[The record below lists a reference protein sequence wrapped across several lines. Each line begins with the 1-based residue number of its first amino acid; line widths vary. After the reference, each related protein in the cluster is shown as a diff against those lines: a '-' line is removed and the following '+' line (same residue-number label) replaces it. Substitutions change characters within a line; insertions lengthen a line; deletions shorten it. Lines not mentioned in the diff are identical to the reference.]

1 MHQTTVVG
9 QDMSEPDIA
18 TDYDDRG
25 ARAAH
30 AVLVELGQVLGA
42 HRDAIVVIGGSVP
55 SLLMTGLGHI
65 GTLDIDLNLNPDK
78 LADHGY
84 ADLVEK
90 LLAAGY
96 ERGLEGMK
104 PFQIRRTVELR
115 DGGLPVAVIVDLLM
129 PKGAKTK
136 KHRPPL
142 IQGLRVQEA
151 DGGDVALRHNLKL
164 LIEGTMPDGRRNSV
178 EMLVASIPALLVM
191 KGYALVQRDKKK
203 DAYDIYFSVRNCP
216 GGFDSLI
223 SECLSLLDDPVARE
237 GFSNIAAKFD
247 RADGF
252 GPTTVRMFLSGAGLP
267 EGMTPDQVQQDA
279 FGQVRAL
286 LQGLGLSP

>member
-1 MHQTTVVG
+1 MT
-9 QDMSEPDIA
+9 EPNIA

-25 ARAAH
+25 ACAAH

-55 SLLMTGLGHI
+55 SLLMRGLGHI
-65 GTLDIDLNLNPDK
+65 GTLDIDLDLDPEK

-104 PFQIRRTVELR
+104 AFQIRRTVELR

-129 PKGAKTK
+129 PKGANTQ

-151 DGGDVALRHNLKL
+151 DGGDVALRHNIRL
-164 LIEGTMPDGRRNSV
+164 LIEGTMPDGRSNRV

-216 GGFDSLI
+216 GGLGRLI
-223 SECLSLLDDPVARE
+223 DECLILLDDPVARE

-247 RADGF
+247 RSDGF
-252 GPTTVRMFLSGAGLP
+252 GPTTVRVFLEGTAMP
-267 EGMTPDQVQQDA
+267 EGMTPDQIQEDA
-279 FGQVRAL
+279 FRQVRAL
-286 LQGLGLSP
+286 MQGLGLA

>member
-1 MHQTTVVG
+1 MT
-9 QDMSEPDIA
+9 EPNIA

-25 ARAAH
+25 TCAAH

-55 SLLMTGLGHI
+55 SLLMRGLGHI
-65 GTLDIDLNLNPDK
+65 GTLDIDLDLDPEK

-104 PFQIRRTVELR
+104 AFQIRRTVELR

-129 PKGAKTK
+129 PKGANTQ

-151 DGGDVALRHNLKL
+151 DGGDVALRHNIRL
-164 LIEGTMPDGRRNSV
+164 LIEGTMPDGRSNRV

-216 GGFDSLI
+216 GGLGRLI
-223 SECLSLLDDPVARE
+223 DECLILLDDPVARE

-247 RADGF
+247 RSDGF
-252 GPTTVRMFLSGAGLP
+252 GPTTVRVFLEGTAMP
-267 EGMTPDQVQQDA
+267 EGMTPDQIQEDA
-279 FGQVRAL
+279 FRQVRAL
-286 LQGLGLSP
+286 MQGLGLA

>member
-1 MHQTTVVG
+1 MT
-9 QDMSEPDIA
+9 EPDIA
-18 TDYDDRG
+18 ADYDDRG

-55 SLLMTGLGHI
+55 SLLLENRGHI
-65 GTLDIDLNLNPDK
+65 GTLDIDLDLDPEK

-96 ERGLEGMK
+96 ERGLAGMK
-104 PFQIRRTVELR
+104 PFQVRRTVDLK
-115 DGGLPVAVIVDLLM
+115 DGGAPVAVIVDLLM
-129 PKGAKTK
+129 PKGAKTP

-142 IQGLRVQEA
+142 VQGLRVQEA
-151 DGGDVALRHNLKL
+151 DGGDVALRHNVKL
-164 LIEGTMPDGRRNSV
+164 LIEGTMPDGRANRV

-203 DAYDIYFSVRNCP
+203 DAYDIYFSVRNFP
-216 GGFDSLI
+216 GGPGRLAE
-223 SECLSLLDDPVARE
+223 ECRRLLDDPVARE
-237 GFSNIAAKFD
+237 GLANIAAKFD
-247 RADGF
+247 GADGF
-252 GPTTVRMFLSGAGLP
+252 GPTTVRMFLEGTDLP
-267 EGMTPDQVQQDA
+267 DGMTPDQMQEDA
-279 FGQVRAL
+279 FRQVRTL
-286 LQGLGLSP
+286 LQGLGLLP

>member
-1 MHQTTVVG
+1 MT
-9 QDMSEPDIA
+9 EPDIA
-18 TDYDDRG
+18 ADYDDRG

-55 SLLMTGLGHI
+55 SLLMKNRGHI
-65 GTLDIDLNLNPDK
+65 GTLDIDLDLDPEK
-78 LADHGY
+78 LANHGY

-90 LLAAGY
+90 LLSAGY

-115 DGGLPVAVIVDLLM
+115 DGGTPVAVIVDLLM
-129 PKGAKTK
+129 PKGAKTQ

-164 LIEGTMPDGRRNSV
+164 LIEGTMPDGRQNSV

-216 GGFDSLI
+216 GGLGELVD
-223 SECLSLLDDPVARE
+223 ECRLLLDDPVARE
-237 GFSNIAAKFD
+237 GFSSIAAKFD

-252 GPTTVRMFLSGAGLP
+252 GPTTVRMFLEGTAMP
-267 EGMTPDQVQQDA
+267 EGMTPDQVQEDA
-279 FGQVRAL
+279 FRQVRAL
-286 LQGLGLSP
+286 MQGLGLTS